1 MTTTSQ
7 EAPTEHPAPLPPTST
22 QPEAR
27 IDRTPK
33 RIRVFLAGRLAADTI
48 AARLAYATGRH
59 PGYLLP
65 VDDVLWSD
73 LTSDDA
79 TEGSDSF
86 GEYHPVRISSKTGV
100 VGRLYT
106 HGAAS
111 GLVSFDFEK
120 MDAWFEEDEQISFH
134 PRDPFRRVDVV
145 ESSRHI
151 EVAVNGTVVAS
162 SDRPRLVT
170 ETGLPER
177 WYVPR
182 ADVDWSR
189 LVPSTTSSGCQ
200 YKGLADWWHVSSDE
214 AEQLA
219 DVVWGYERPVPE
231 AAKLAGLVAF
241 YAEHAAVDTCIDGE
255 LQLKPKMDVTAL
267 NPSLGLVNIPAHA
280 DR

>member
-1 MTTTSQ
+1 M
-7 EAPTEHPAPLPPTST
+7 
-22 QPEAR
+22 
-27 IDRTPK
+27 
-33 RIRVFLAGRLAADTI
+33 FFAGSLVADTI
-48 AARLAYATGRH
+48 SAHLAYATGRH
-59 PGYLLP
+59 PGYLMP
-65 VDDVLWSD
+65 TNDVRWSD
-73 LTSDDA
+73 LTSDEA
-79 TEGSDSF
+79 TEGSDPF
-86 GEYHPVRISSKTGV
+86 GRYHPVRTTSVTDV
-100 VGRLYT
+100 VGRHYT
-106 HGAAS
+106 QGPAE
-111 GLVSFDFEK
+111 GLVSFDFDK

-151 EVAVNGTVVAS
+151 EITVDGTVVAS

-189 LVPSTTSSGCQ
+189 LVPSPTSSGCQ

-241 YAEHAAVDTCIDGE
+241 YAEHAAVDTYIDGD
-255 LQLKPKMDVTAL
+255 LQRKPEMDVTAL
-267 NPSLGLVNIPAHA
+267 NPSLGLVNVPAHA
-280 DR
+280 DG